1 MLDFFQNG
9 GLMMWLFLLIALL
22 IIYLTIKKAIQL
34 FGGQDLPK
42 ASLESGTNAIIFW
55 GSISAI
61 LGFFA
66 HYLGVYYAMQAIYR
80 ANDISPAIVA
90 FGYSLSLITI
100 LTGLTIFMISAII
113 WFIFRWRLKQ
123 LAESMS

>member
-1 MLDFFQNG
+1 MIEFFLSG
-9 GLMMWLFLLIALL
+9 GQMMWLFLILAILIVFLSV
-22 IIYLTIKKAIQL
+22 KKAIQL
-34 FGGQDLPK
+34 FGKQDIPQSL
-42 ASLESGTNAIIFW
+42 LESGTNAIIFW
-55 GSISAI
+55 GSIAAI

-100 LTGLTIFMISAII
+100 LTGLTLFIISAII
-113 WFIFRWRLKQ
+113 WFVFRWRIRQIVSKV
-123 LAESMS
+123 A